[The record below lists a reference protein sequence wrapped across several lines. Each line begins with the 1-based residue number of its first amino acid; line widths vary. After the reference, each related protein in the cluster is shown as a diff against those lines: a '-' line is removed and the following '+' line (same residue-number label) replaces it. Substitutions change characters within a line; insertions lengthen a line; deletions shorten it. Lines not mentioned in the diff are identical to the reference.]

1 MSASPRPTSA
11 KRSLFNEPVALGSG
25 LWGGLR
31 NGSQRATA
39 TLVLFA
45 VSIGIG
51 AGFGA
56 VLFRKM
62 LTLFHVLAFGITGNA
77 LSFLGA
83 WSVIFAPILGGLLV
97 GPIVYFFAREAKGH
111 GVPEVIAAIALHGG
125 RIRPRV
131 VVIKALA
138 SALCIGSGGSAGR
151 EGPIVQI
158 GAAFGSTIG
167 QLLHLPEERI
177 RLFLACGA
185 AGGIS
190 ATFNAPIAGVF
201 FALEVILDE
210 FETRAFSMIVIASV
224 VADVIGRKF
233 LGDHPSFE
241 VPHYQFVS
249 PLELI
254 PYAILGLLCGLA
266 AITFSRMLYG
276 MEDLWDHWHIPEYL
290 KPASGGILMGLIG
303 LLAYQFQPPSP
314 AGPSDSY
321 LFGVGYN
328 GIEPALFSQLP
339 LVVLLL
345 FFVLKLF
352 ATSVTL
358 GSGGSG
364 GVFSPSLFL
373 GAMLGGAFGTLVHGA
388 FPTWSAHPGAYA
400 MVGMGA
406 VFAGAAQAPITSVLI
421 IFEMTDNYT
430 VILPLMTAVVLAT
443 LLAQRLSPNNI
454 YLLKLVRRGIQ
465 ARQPKVTDILETIT
479 VGEIMTTSVTT
490 IAGTTSLEDAAALFQ
505 SSGHHGFPVINQAG
519 ELAGIVTLSDI
530 ERAADIAPEGATV
543 ADVMTKQIITAYP
556 DQSVA
561 SAVQQLGAQDV
572 GRIPVVDRQQPRHLA
587 GLLRR
592 ADIINAY
599 HRALTTHRTTQTRVA
614 RLQTA
619 SDARFLSY
627 TAVSG
632 SLADGRRVRDLH
644 LPATSVLVS
653 ITRQGR
659 TLIPR
664 GDVRIASGDAVLLFV
679 TADDEQPIAQVFT
692 VPVPSPPPG
701 PDEVEAEAGIAAP
714 HDVVMA
720 SSEDRDPPP
729 DHEVVKESAGED
741 GRESEQESC
750 QRGHRTGQ

>member
-1 MSASPRPTSA
+1 MSTSPHPPPKQA
-11 KRSLFNEPVALGSG
+11 IFNEPVALGSG

-31 NGSQRATA
+31 NDSQSATV

-56 VLFRKM
+56 VVFRKM
-62 LTLFHVLAFGITGNA
+62 ITLFHVLAFGLTGSA
-77 LSFLGA
+77 LHFLGE
-83 WSVIFAPILGGLLV
+83 WSAVFAPVVGGLLV

-131 VVIKALA
+131 VVVKALA
-138 SALCIGSGGSAGR
+138 SAICIGSGGSAGR

-224 VADVIGRKF
+224 VADVISRKF
-233 LGDHPSFE
+233 LGDHPSFA
-241 VPHYQFVS
+241 VPHYQFIS

-266 AITFSRMLYG
+266 AVTFSRTLYG
-276 MEDLWDHWHIPEYL
+276 LEDLWDSWHIPEYF

-303 LLAYQFQPPSP
+303 LFAYQFQPMSP

-339 LVVLLL
+339 LAVLLL
-345 FFVLKLF
+345 FFILKLF

-364 GVFSPSLFL
+364 GIFSPSLFL
-373 GAMLGGAFGTLVHGA
+373 GAMLGGAFGTLVHNA
-388 FPTWSAHPGAYA
+388 FPTWSAQSGAYA

-421 IFEMTDNYT
+421 IFEMTNNYT

-443 LLAQRLSPNNI
+443 LLAQRISPTNI

-465 ARQPKVTDILETIT
+465 ARQPKVSDILDTIT
-479 VGEIMTTSVTT
+479 VGEIMTTSITT
-490 IAGTTSLEDAAALFQ
+490 VKETASLEEVAALFH
-505 SSGHHGFPVINQAG
+505 SSGHHGFPVVNHAG
-519 ELAGIVTLSDI
+519 GLVGIVTLSDV
-530 ERAADIAPEGATV
+530 ERAINIAPQGTTV
-543 ADVMTKQIITAYP
+543 ADVMTKQVITAFP

-561 SAVQQLGAQDV
+561 SAVRQLGAQDV
-572 GRIPVVDRQQPRHLA
+572 GRIPVLDRQQPRHLV

-592 ADIINAY
+592 ADVINAY
-599 HRALTTHRTTQTRVA
+599 HKVLTAHRTTQTRVA
-614 RLQTA
+614 RMQTA
-619 SDARFLSY
+619 PDARFVSY
-627 TAVSG
+627 TVTVG
-632 SLADGRRVRDLH
+632 SFADGRTIRDLR

-659 TLIPR
+659 TLVPR
-664 GDVRIASGDAVLLFV
+664 GDVCIASGDIVLLLI
-679 TADDEQPIAQVFT
+679 TTDDEQPIAQLFT
-692 VPVPSPPPG
+692 VPMPSPPT
-701 PDEVEAEAGIAAP
+701 DTVDAHAGASAP
-714 HDVVMA
+714 HDVTAA
-720 SSEDRDPPP
+720 SP
-729 DHEVVKESAGED
+729 DHDFSPDHAVVKGSERAD
-741 GRESEQESC
+741 AREPEQAPSEPEHSS
-750 QRGHRTGQ
+750 GQ